1 MVLALVGAQTSRKL
15 LGAGNDEVKASR
27 YQITKGYILMIIY
40 LMLSCIMLITMIAI
54 TWLFTV
60 FNSSPAKWME
70 SAYFTKRPGQST
82 QTINNQ
88 YRALPLDFIQ
98 TNMKLVMISI
108 GILCALISIILW
120 INI

>member
-1 MVLALVGAQTSRKL
+1 
-15 LGAGNDEVKASR
+15 
-27 YQITKGYILMIIY
+27 
-40 LMLSCIMLITMIAI
+40 MLSCIMLITMIAI

>member
-27 YQITKGYILMIIY
+27 YQITKGYILMVIY

-70 SAYFTKRPGQST
+70 SAYFTKTPGQST
-82 QTINNQ
+82 QTINN
-88 YRALPLDFIQ
+88 
-98 TNMKLVMISI
+98 
-108 GILCALISIILW
+108 
-120 INI
+120 